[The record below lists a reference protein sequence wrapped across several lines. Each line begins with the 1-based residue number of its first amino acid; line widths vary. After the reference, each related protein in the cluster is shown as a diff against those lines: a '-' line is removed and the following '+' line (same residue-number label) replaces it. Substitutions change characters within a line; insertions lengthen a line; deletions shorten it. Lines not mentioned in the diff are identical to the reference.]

1 MIILIILPID
11 RNWLSYYG
19 RWWYDGRLSQT
30 IKGADNQ
37 VSGTKRGIG
46 KQDVQRAGTKQMLSA
61 ADIFWKNAAFHVS
74 IFQDMWIS
82 WDATDRILLG
92 WRNWFDI
99 YAWASGVCKKYDKGR
114 CRLLAH
120 VGKIFERP
128 GIYFKKS
135 NLIFQKRPGK
145 AQSASPWRNIL
156 PGLVFLCVFIKG
168 WGLNEKET
176 MEEVKSVRFWSCD
189 AVVR

>member
-61 ADIFWKNAAFHVS
+61 ADIFWKNAAFHGS

-99 YAWASGVCKKYDKGR
+99 YAWASGVCKSMTKEDADYLLMSAKYLSGR
-114 CRLLAH
+114 GYTSKNQIWFFKSDL
-120 VGKIFERP
+120 ERRKVQAL
-128 GIYFKKS
+128 GGTF
-135 NLIFQKRPGK
+135 FR
-145 AQSASPWRNIL
+145 
-156 PGLVFLCVFIKG
+156 GLSFCVC
-168 WGLNEKET
+168 L
-176 MEEVKSVRFWSCD
+176 
-189 AVVR
+189 

>member
-1 MIILIILPID
+1 MIKMIILIILPID

-61 ADIFWKNAAFHVS
+61 ADIFWKNAAFHGS
-74 IFQDMWIS
+74 IFQDIWIS

-99 YAWASGVCKKYDKGR
+99 YAWVSQTACSV
-114 CRLLAH
+114 
-120 VGKIFERP
+120 
-128 GIYFKKS
+128 
-135 NLIFQKRPGK
+135 
-145 AQSASPWRNIL
+145 
-156 PGLVFLCVFIKG
+156 
-168 WGLNEKET
+168 
-176 MEEVKSVRFWSCD
+176 VK
-189 AVVR
+189 